1 MNKLIPNIIE
11 IMKMILQKL
20 RILSD
25 FIHIFLYLFI
35 RLVTKKNYIRSLKLK
50 IYIYISVYEKI

>member
-1 MNKLIPNIIE
+1 
-11 IMKMILQKL
+11 MILQKL
-20 RILSD
+20 QILSD